1 MSEKASEFSKK
12 KLLQIAPSGKI
23 TINGR
28 DEALTNIQAFYE
40 DPENVVLPDH
50 QEDIRLRWETIHGLI
65 LKGESEK
72 RIKKKVAAAFNV
84 SESSVGRDLQAVD
97 TVFGSRKLPFE
108 MRRQR
113 AADMSLEAYRMA
125 RKDKDVKGMN
135 ASIAN
140 LIKADGLE
148 KEPVELPFEKMEPH
162 IFIIAL
168 PPQVAAQL
176 DKAFPI
182 VDGRIDLNSFTEI
195 DTKTTEYADSEDI
208 TPQ

>member
-1 MSEKASEFSKK
+1 MSEKSKDFSKS
-12 KLLQIAPSGKI
+12 LLKTAPSGKI

-28 DEALTNIQAFYE
+28 DEALTNIQAFYD
-40 DPENVVLPDH
+40 DPENVVLPPH
-50 QEDIRLRWETIHGLI
+50 QEDIRLRWETIHGLL
-65 LKGESEK
+65 LKGETEK
-72 RIKKKVAAAFNV
+72 RILKKVAAMYDV
-84 SESSVGRDLQAVD
+84 SESAVRRDLVSVD
-97 TVFGSRKLPFE
+97 AVFGSRKLPFE

-113 AADMSLEAYRMA
+113 AVDMSLETYRMA
-125 RKDKDVKGMN
+125 RKEKDTKGMN

-148 KEPVELPFEKMEPH
+148 KEPVELPFEKMEAH

-176 DKAFPI
+176 DRAFPI
-182 VDGRIDLNSFTEI
+182 VDGRIDLNDFTEI
-195 DTKTTEYADSEDI
+195 DTKAIENAEHTDI